1 MSDSKITRLPK
12 QTVELEISIPWT
24 EIKSTYEDIIKSVS
38 QTAELKGF
46 RKGKAPKS
54 LVEEQTDKKKVYE
67 EVIKKII
74 PKAYT
79 EALSLHKLIPVMSP
93 RIEILKAKEGDT
105 WSVKATIALKPIVNL
120 KNYKENIKKLK
131 QSKVKLW
138 TPGQDKTKKDDKLA
152 LEEIITALIKEV
164 EIEISDELIK
174 NESNRLLADLVDQT
188 GKVGLTIEQYLISKG
203 KTNEQLRSEYAQT
216 ARRNLTLEF
225 TLLAIADS
233 EKITVDQSD
242 IDKLL
247 EKVENKEEKEK
258 LAKDSYYLAHL
269 IRQQKTIDFLNNL

>member
-79 EALSLHKLIPVMSP
+79 EAISFHKLIPVMSP
-93 RIEILKAKEGDT
+93 RIEILKAKEGD
-105 WSVKATIALKPIVNL
+105 
-120 KNYKENIKKLK
+120 
-131 QSKVKLW
+131 
-138 TPGQDKTKKDDKLA
+138 
-152 LEEIITALIKEV
+152 
-164 EIEISDELIK
+164 
-174 NESNRLLADLVDQT
+174 
-188 GKVGLTIEQYLISKG
+188 
-203 KTNEQLRSEYAQT
+203 
-216 ARRNLTLEF
+216 
-225 TLLAIADS
+225 
-233 EKITVDQSD
+233 
-242 IDKLL
+242 
-247 EKVENKEEKEK
+247 
-258 LAKDSYYLAHL
+258 
-269 IRQQKTIDFLNNL
+269 